1 MSTYHF
7 HIKRYYK
14 EQVKAVQIFDIA
26 RGSTTVTCIL
36 VETQRQVEKW
46 DSFILEKREG
56 LGCAVTGSGLHEEA
70 IGGLTR
76 SLNQG
81 ILWCMY
87 LAFSDWS

>member
-7 HIKRYYK
+7 HIKKYYK

-46 DSFILEKREG
+46 DSFILEKRWSNEKPKPG
-56 LGCAVTGSGLHEEA
+56 YFMV
-70 IGGLTR
+70 
-76 SLNQG
+76 
-81 ILWCMY
+81 Y
-87 LAFSDWS
+87 VFSFL

>member
-1 MSTYHF
+1 M
-7 HIKRYYK
+7 
-14 EQVKAVQIFDIA
+14 
-26 RGSTTVTCIL
+26 VTCIL
-36 VETQRQVEKW
+36 AKTQRQVEKW

-56 LGCAVTGSGLHEEA
+56 LGCAVTGSCLHEEA

-87 LAFSDWS
+87 SAFSDWS